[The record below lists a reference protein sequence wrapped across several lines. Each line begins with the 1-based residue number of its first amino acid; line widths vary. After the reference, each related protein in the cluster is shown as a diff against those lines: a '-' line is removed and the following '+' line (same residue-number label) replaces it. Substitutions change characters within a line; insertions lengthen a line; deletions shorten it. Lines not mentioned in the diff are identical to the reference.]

1 MYFYFIYTYIKQY
14 KVICFFN
21 TLLLLQKKYDYGK
34 DYFYY
39 H

>member
-1 MYFYFIYTYIKQY
+1 MYFYFIYIYIKQY
-14 KVICFFN
+14 KVICFFKYFI
-21 TLLLLQKKYDYGK
+21 TFAKKYDYGK